1 MRDALTPDELENVSF
16 TTTLRGYDR
25 DEVDA
30 FIKNVQAALKE
41 AERQRSERLYAH
53 MGEEIGNLLQ
63 HAKDSAEEMKQDAES
78 GAARMR
84 ADAETD
90 AGRKR
95 DEAQADA
102 HTMRADAQSDAKNMR
117 AEAESDAT
125 SIREKATEQAAR
137 RTKEAD
143 DRVAEL
149 EAEEADARGRI
160 RALRGQLEEI
170 AVHLRPL
177 EERGP
182 AKTQRGAE
190 AAEPGADDSHEDAQH
205 DGQGVDEAEL
215 QVTAETPDTIRLEEQ
230 VEKTPT

>member
-1 MRDALTPDELENVSF
+1 MRDALTPDQLENVSF

-30 FIKNVQAALKE
+30 FIKNVQVALKE

-63 HAKDSAEEMKQDAES
+63 HAKDSAEEMQKEAEAD
-78 GAARMR
+78 AARMR

-90 AGRKR
+90 AARTR

-102 HTMRADAQSDAKNMR
+102 HTMRADAQADAKNMR
-117 AEAESDAT
+117 AEAESDAAST
-125 SIREKATEQAAR
+125 RTTANEDAAR

-149 EAEEADARGRI
+149 EAEEAEARNRI
-160 RALRGQLEEI
+160 QTLRAQLEEI
-170 AVHLRPL
+170 AGHLRPL
-177 EERGP
+177 EER
-182 AKTQRGAE
+182 ATKSRRDSE
-190 AAEPGADDSHEDAQH
+190 SVEDVADDTQAVDA
-205 DGQGVDEAEL
+205 AEL
-215 QVTAETPDTIRLEEQ
+215 QVTAEQPETIRLEEQ

>member
-1 MRDALTPDELENVSF
+1 MRDSLTPDQLENVSF

-25 DEVDA
+25 DEVDV
-30 FIKNVQAALKE
+30 FIKNVQVALKD

-63 HAKDSAEEMKQDAES
+63 HAKDSAEEMKKEAES
-78 GAARMR
+78 DAARMR

-90 AGRKR
+90 VARMR

-102 HTMRADAQSDAKNMR
+102 HTTRADAQADAKSMR
-117 AEAESDAT
+117 AEAEEAAT
-125 SIREKATEQAAR
+125 SIRSEANEDAAR

-149 EAEEADARGRI
+149 EAQEAEARNRI
-160 RALRGQLEEI
+160 RTLRGQLEEI
-170 AVHLRPL
+170 SGHLQPL
-177 EERGP
+177 EERRP
-182 AKTQRGAE
+182 VE
-190 AAEPGADDSHEDAQH
+190 AAPNAEVSEETPEGTTE
-205 DGQGVDEAEL
+205 VTEMDEAEL
-215 QVTAETPDTIRLEEQ
+215 QVTAERPDTIRLEEQ

>member
-1 MRDALTPDELENVSF
+1 MRDALTPDQLENVSF

-30 FIKNVQAALKE
+30 FIKNVQVALKE
-41 AERQRSERLYAH
+41 VERQRSERLYTH

-63 HAKDSAEEMKQDAES
+63 HAKDSAEEIKQEAES
-78 GAARMR
+78 DAARMR

-90 AGRKR
+90 AARKR

-102 HTMRADAQSDAKNMR
+102 HTMRADAQADASNMR
-117 AEAESDAT
+117 TEAEADAAST
-125 SIREKATEQAAR
+125 RTKANEDAAR

-149 EAEEADARGRI
+149 EAEEAEARSRI
-160 RALRGQLEEI
+160 QTLRTQLEEI
-170 AVHLRPL
+170 ADHLRPL
-177 EERGP
+177 EERA
-182 AKTQRGAE
+182 AKAASESE
-190 AAEPGADDSHEDAQH
+190 AAEDVPDDTQPVDA
-205 DGQGVDEAEL
+205 AEL
-215 QVTAETPDTIRLEEQ
+215 QVTAERPETIRLEEQ

>member
-1 MRDALTPDELENVSF
+1 MRDSLTPDQLENVTF

-25 DEVDA
+25 DEVDV

-41 AERQRSERLYAH
+41 AERQRSDRLYAH

-63 HAKDSAEEMKQDAES
+63 HAKDSAEEMKKEAEAD
-78 GAARMR
+78 AARMR

-90 AGRKR
+90 AARMR

-102 HTMRADAQSDAKNMR
+102 HTMRADAQADAKNMR
-117 AEAESDAT
+117 VEAESDAA
-125 SIREKATEQAAR
+125 SIRSKAKEDAAR

-149 EAEEADARGRI
+149 EAEEAEARNRI
-160 RALRGQLEEI
+160 TALREQLDEI
-170 AVHLRPL
+170 AGHLRPL
-177 EERGP
+177 EERTSTRVPSENEGVAEGP
-182 AKTQRGAE
+182 DETSSSKE
-190 AAEPGADDSHEDAQH
+190 VDAAE
-205 DGQGVDEAEL
+205 L
-215 QVTAETPDTIRLEEQ
+215 RVTAEQPDTIRLEDQ